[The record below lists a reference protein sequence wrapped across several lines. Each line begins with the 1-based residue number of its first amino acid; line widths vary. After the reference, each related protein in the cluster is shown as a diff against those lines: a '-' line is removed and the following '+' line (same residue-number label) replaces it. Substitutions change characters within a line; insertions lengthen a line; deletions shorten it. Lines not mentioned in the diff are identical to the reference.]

1 MTFIFPVQTDL
12 KPILKF
18 EATRVFSYS
27 IIQEIQA
34 LVKRLFLQVWRRPA
48 TLMAG
53 IIQPLL
59 WLVLFGG
66 LFYNTPVNLF
76 TINTTY
82 NCFLS
87 SGIIIFTS
95 FTGALNSGLP
105 LMFDRE
111 FGFLNRLLT
120 APLISR
126 SSIIFSSAVFMTC
139 ISLIQVIFI
148 VIASL
153 FMGNSS
159 LPLNATLIF
168 CVIILLIT
176 VGVTMLSLALA
187 FTLPGHIE
195 LLALILVVNL
205 PFLFSSTALAPL
217 YFMPPW
223 LQLIASLNPLSYAIE
238 GVRYLYYSSV
248 NWNFTESVIRISWG
262 EISLGQIIIL
272 LVILDLIGAYIVS
285 NILKAKLN

>member
-1 MTFIFPVQTDL
+1 MISMLKQQVEL
-12 KPILKF
+12 KPILRF
-18 EATRVFSYS
+18 QIPRLYS
-27 IIQEIQA
+27 ISLIQEIKA
-34 LVKRLFLQVWRRPA
+34 LTTRLFLQVWRRPA

-59 WLVLFGG
+59 WLILFGG
-66 LFYNTPVNLF
+66 LFYNAPVNLF
-76 TINTTY
+76 TINTSY

-126 SSIIFSSAVFMTC
+126 NSIILSSATFMTC

-148 VIASL
+148 VTATL
-153 FMGNSS
+153 FMGIS
-159 LPLNATLIF
+159 PLNSDSTIILGL
-168 CVIILLIT
+168 IILLVT
-176 VGVTMLSLALA
+176 AGVTMLSLALS

-195 LLALILVVNL
+195 LLALILVINL

-238 GVRYLYYSSV
+238 GTRYLYS
-248 NWNFTESVIRISWG
+248 NIHWNFTECVIKISWG
-262 EISLGQIIIL
+262 DICLGQIIAL
-272 LVILDLIGAYIVS
+272 LVVLDTIAAYLVSKILETKV
-285 NILKAKLN
+285 N

>member
-1 MTFIFPVQTDL
+1 MTFIFSQKKEL

-18 EATRVFSYS
+18 KVPRFYSYE
-27 IIQEIQA
+27 ITQEIHS

-53 IIQPLL
+53 IVQPLL
-59 WLVLFGG
+59 WLILFGG
-66 LFYNTPVNLF
+66 LFYNAPVNLF
-76 TINTTY
+76 TINTSY

-105 LMFDRE
+105 IMFDRE

-126 SSIIFSSAVFMTC
+126 TSIIFSSATFMTC
-139 ISLIQVIFI
+139 ISLIQVVFI

-153 FMGNSS
+153 FMGNTPLSS
-159 LPLNATLIF
+159 NSTLIF
-168 CVIILLIT
+168 GLLVLLIT
-176 VGVTMLSLALA
+176 VGVTMLSLALS

-238 GVRYLYYSSV
+238 GIRYIYSNI
-248 NWNFTESVIRISWG
+248 NWNFNECVIKLSWG
-262 EISLGQIIIL
+262 DISLGKIVIL
-272 LVILDLIGAYIVS
+272 LLVLDIIGAYLVS

>member
-1 MTFIFPVQTDL
+1 MTFAFSKKIEL

-18 EATRVFSYS
+18 DTPKVYSYE
-27 IIQEIQA
+27 IIQEIEA
-34 LVKRLFLQVWRRPA
+34 LVQRLFLQVWRRPA

-66 LFYNTPVNLF
+66 LFCNAPVNLF
-76 TINTTY
+76 TINTSY
-82 NCFLS
+82 NRFLS
-87 SGIIIFTS
+87 SGIIVFTS

-126 SSIIFSSAVFMTC
+126 TSIIFSSATFMTC
-139 ISLIQVIFI
+139 LSLIQVIFI

-153 FMGNSS
+153 FMGNS
-159 LPLNATLIF
+159 PLSSNSTLIF
-168 CVIILLIT
+168 ALIVLLVT
-176 VGVTMLSLALA
+176 VGVTMLSLALS

-238 GVRYLYYSSV
+238 GIRYIYS
-248 NWNFTESVIRISWG
+248 NTDWNFTESVIKISWG
-262 EISLGQIIIL
+262 DISLGQIISL
-272 LVILDLIGAYIVS
+272 LLFLDVIGAYIVS
-285 NILKAKLN
+285 NILKARLN

>member
-1 MTFIFPVQTDL
+1 MFPTQTELNPLLTFETPKVY
-12 KPILKF
+12 
-18 EATRVFSYS
+18 SYS
-27 IIQEIQA
+27 IVQEIKA
-34 LVKRLFLQVWRRPA
+34 LVRRLILQVWRRPA
-48 TLMAG
+48 TLIAG

-59 WLVLFGG
+59 WLSLFGG
-66 LFYNTPVNLF
+66 LFYNAPVSLF
-76 TINTTY
+76 TINTSY

-87 SGIIIFTS
+87 SGIIIFTA

-126 SSIIFSSAVFMTC
+126 SCIIFSSAIFMTC
-139 ISLIQVIFI
+139 ISLIQVVFI
-148 VIASL
+148 VAASL
-153 FMGNSS
+153 FMGNSY
-159 LPLNATLIF
+159 LNGDATLIF
-168 CVIILLIT
+168 GLIILLVT
-176 VGVTMLSLALA
+176 VGVTMLSLALS

-195 LLALILVVNL
+195 LLSLILVVNL

-238 GVRYLYYSSV
+238 GVRYLYSSV
-248 NWNFTESVIRISWG
+248 NWNFTECVIRISWG
-262 EISLGQIIIL
+262 GISLGQIIIL
-272 LVILDLIGAYIVS
+272 LLVLDIIGAYIIS
-285 NILKAKLN
+285 NILKLRLN

>member
-1 MTFIFPVQTDL
+1 MTSMINQQIEL
-12 KPILKF
+12 KPILRF
-18 EATRVFSYS
+18 QIPHLYS
-27 IIQEIQA
+27 SFLIQEIKS
-34 LVKRLFLQVWRRPA
+34 LTKRLFLQVWRRPA

-59 WLVLFGG
+59 WLILFGG
-66 LFYNTPVNLF
+66 LFYNAPVNLF
-76 TINTTY
+76 TINTSY

-126 SSIIFSSAVFMTC
+126 TSIILSSATFMTC

-148 VIASL
+148 VTASL
-153 FMGNSS
+153 FMGNS
-159 LPLNATLIF
+159 PLNSDSAIVFGL
-168 CVIILLIT
+168 IILLVT
-176 VGVTMLSLALA
+176 VGVTILSLALS

-195 LLALILVVNL
+195 LLALILVINL

-238 GVRYLYYSSV
+238 GTRYLYSSIH
-248 NWNFTESVIRISWG
+248 WNFTESIIKISWG
-262 EISLGQIIIL
+262 DVCLGQIIAL
-272 LVILDLIGAYIVS
+272 LVILDIIAAYLVS
-285 NILKAKLN
+285 KILKAKLN

>member
-1 MTFIFPVQTDL
+1 MTFIFSQKKEL

-18 EATRVFSYS
+18 KVPRFYSYA
-27 IIQEIQA
+27 IAQEIHS

-53 IIQPLL
+53 IVQPLL
-59 WLVLFGG
+59 WLILFGG
-66 LFYNTPVNLF
+66 LFYNAPVNLF
-76 TINTTY
+76 TINTSY

-105 LMFDRE
+105 IMFDRE

-126 SSIIFSSAVFMTC
+126 TSIIFSSATFMTC
-139 ISLIQVIFI
+139 ISLIQVVFI

-153 FMGNSS
+153 FMGNTPLSS
-159 LPLNATLIF
+159 NSTLIF
-168 CVIILLIT
+168 GLLVLLIT
-176 VGVTMLSLALA
+176 VGVTMLSLALS

-238 GVRYLYYSSV
+238 GIRYIYSNI
-248 NWNFTESVIRISWG
+248 NWNFNECVIKLSWG
-262 EISLGQIIIL
+262 DISLGEIVIL
-272 LVILDLIGAYIVS
+272 LLILDIIGAYLVS

>member
-1 MTFIFPVQTDL
+1 MTSMMTQQIEL
-12 KPILKF
+12 KPILRFQKPHL
-18 EATRVFSYS
+18 YS
-27 IIQEIQA
+27 NFLVQEIQA
-34 LVKRLFLQVWRRPA
+34 LTTRLFLQVWRRPA

-59 WLVLFGG
+59 WLILFGG
-66 LFYNTPVNLF
+66 LFYNAPVNLF
-76 TINTTY
+76 TINTSY

-126 SSIIFSSAVFMTC
+126 TSIILSSATFMTC
-139 ISLIQVIFI
+139 LSLIQVIFI
-148 VIASL
+148 VTASL
-153 FMGNSS
+153 FMGNS
-159 LPLNATLIF
+159 PLNNDSAIILGL
-168 CVIILLIT
+168 IILLVT
-176 VGVTMLSLALA
+176 VGVTILSLALS

-195 LLALILVVNL
+195 LLALILVINL

-238 GVRYLYYSSV
+238 GTRYLYSSIH
-248 NWNFTESVIRISWG
+248 WNFAESIIKVSWG
-262 EISLGQIIIL
+262 DVCLGQIIAL
-272 LVILDLIGAYIVS
+272 LVILDIIAAYLVS
-285 NILKAKLN
+285 KILKAKLN

>member
-1 MTFIFPVQTDL
+1 MLNQQVEL

-18 EATRVFSYS
+18 QITQIYS
-27 IIQEIQA
+27 HSLIQEIKA
-34 LVKRLFLQVWRRPA
+34 LITRLVLQVWRRPA

-53 IIQPLL
+53 IMQPLL
-59 WLVLFGG
+59 WLILFGG
-66 LFYNTPVNLF
+66 LFYNAPINLF
-76 TINTTY
+76 TINTNY

-120 APLISR
+120 APLVSR
-126 SSIIFSSAVFMTC
+126 ASIILSSATFMTC

-148 VIASL
+148 VTASL
-153 FMGNSS
+153 FMGNS
-159 LPLNATLIF
+159 PLNSDSAMIF
-168 CVIILLIT
+168 GLIILLVT
-176 VGVTMLSLALA
+176 VGVTMLSLALS

-195 LLALILVVNL
+195 LLAFILVVNL

-238 GVRYLYYSSV
+238 GTRYLYSSV
-248 NWNFTESVIRISWG
+248 NWNFTECVIKISWG
-262 EISLGQIIIL
+262 DICLGQIIVL
-272 LVILDLIGAYIVS
+272 LIALDIMAAYVVS
-285 NILKAKLN
+285 KILKAKLN

>member
-1 MTFIFPVQTDL
+1 
-12 KPILKF
+12 
-18 EATRVFSYS
+18 
-27 IIQEIQA
+27 
-34 LVKRLFLQVWRRPA
+34 
-48 TLMAG
+48 MAG
-53 IIQPLL
+53 IMQPLL
-59 WLVLFGG
+59 WLILFGG
-66 LFYNTPVNLF
+66 LFYNAPINLF
-76 TINTTY
+76 TINTNY

-120 APLISR
+120 APLVSR
-126 SSIIFSSAVFMTC
+126 ASIILSSATFMTC

-148 VIASL
+148 VTASL
-153 FMGNSS
+153 FMGNS
-159 LPLNATLIF
+159 PLNSDSAMIF
-168 CVIILLIT
+168 GLIILLVT
-176 VGVTMLSLALA
+176 VGVTMLSLALS

-195 LLALILVVNL
+195 LLAFILVVNL

-238 GVRYLYYSSV
+238 GTRYLYSSV
-248 NWNFTESVIRISWG
+248 NWNFTECVIKISWG
-262 EISLGQIIIL
+262 DICLGQIIVL
-272 LVILDLIGAYIVS
+272 LIALDIMAAYVVS
-285 NILKAKLN
+285 KILKAKLN

>member
-1 MTFIFPVQTDL
+1 MISMLNQPVEL
-12 KPILKF
+12 KPILQF
-18 EATRVFSYS
+18 QIRHLYS
-27 IIQEIQA
+27 RLLIQEIKA
-34 LVKRLFLQVWRRPA
+34 LTNRLFLQIWRRPA

-59 WLVLFGG
+59 WLILFGG
-66 LFYNTPVNLF
+66 LFYNAPVNLF
-76 TINTTY
+76 TINTSY

-126 SSIIFSSAVFMTC
+126 TSIILASATFMTF

-148 VIASL
+148 VVASL
-153 FMGNSS
+153 LMGNS
-159 LPLNATLIF
+159 PLNSDSTIIF
-168 CVIILLIT
+168 ALIILLIT
-176 VGVTMLSLALA
+176 VGVTMLSLALS

-195 LLALILVVNL
+195 LLALILVINL

-238 GVRYLYYSSV
+238 GTRYLYSSIH
-248 NWNFTESVIRISWG
+248 WNFTECVIKISWG
-262 EISLGQIIIL
+262 DVCLGQIIIL
-272 LVILDLIGAYIVS
+272 LIVLDIAAAYIVAK
-285 NILKAKLN
+285 ILKAKLN

>member
-1 MTFIFPVQTDL
+1 MTFIFSKKIEL

-18 EATRVFSYS
+18 GIPRVYSYE
-27 IIQEIQA
+27 IIQEIKA

-59 WLVLFGG
+59 WLILFGG
-66 LFYNTPVNLF
+66 LFYNAPVNLF
-76 TINTTY
+76 TINTSY

-95 FTGALNSGLP
+95 FTGALNAGLP

-126 SSIIFSSAVFMTC
+126 TSIIFSSATFMTC
-139 ISLIQVIFI
+139 LSLIQVIFI
-148 VIASL
+148 VVASL
-153 FMGNSS
+153 FMGISPLSNNSI
-159 LPLNATLIF
+159 LIF
-168 CVIILLIT
+168 GLIVLLVT
-176 VGVTMLSLALA
+176 VGVTMLSLALS

-195 LLALILVVNL
+195 LLAFILVVNL

-223 LQLIASLNPLSYAIE
+223 LQLVASLNPLSYAIE
-238 GVRYLYYSSV
+238 GVRYLYSTI
-248 NWNFTESVIRISWG
+248 NWNFAECVIKISWG
-262 EISLGQIIIL
+262 DISLGQIIL
-272 LVILDLIGAYIVS
+272 LLIVLDIIGAYIVS

>member
-1 MTFIFPVQTDL
+1 M
-12 KPILKF
+12 
-18 EATRVFSYS
+18 
-27 IIQEIQA
+27 QEIKA
-34 LVKRLFLQVWRRPA
+34 LTNRLFLQIWRRPA

-59 WLVLFGG
+59 WLILFGG
-66 LFYNTPVNLF
+66 LFYNAPVNLF
-76 TINTTY
+76 TINTSY

-126 SSIIFSSAVFMTC
+126 TSIILASATFMTF

-148 VIASL
+148 VVASL
-153 FMGNSS
+153 LMGNS
-159 LPLNATLIF
+159 PLNSDSTIIF
-168 CVIILLIT
+168 ALIILLIT
-176 VGVTMLSLALA
+176 VGVTMLSLALS

-195 LLALILVVNL
+195 LLALILVINL

-238 GVRYLYYSSV
+238 GTRYLYSSIH
-248 NWNFTESVIRISWG
+248 WNFTECVIKISWG
-262 EISLGQIIIL
+262 DVCLGQIIIL
-272 LVILDLIGAYIVS
+272 LIVLDIAAAYIVAK
-285 NILKAKLN
+285 ILKAKLN

>member
-1 MTFIFPVQTDL
+1 MTLIVSKAIELQ
-12 KPILKF
+12 PILKF
-18 EATRVFSYS
+18 SKPTTYSYK
-27 IIQEIQA
+27 IFQEIKS
-34 LVKRLFLQVWRRPA
+34 LIKRLFLQVWRRPA

-59 WLVLFGG
+59 WLILFGG
-66 LFYNTPVNLF
+66 LFYNAPVNLF
-76 TINTTY
+76 TINTSY

-87 SGIIIFTS
+87 SGIIVFTS

-105 LMFDRE
+105 IMFDRE

-126 SSIIFSSAVFMTC
+126 ISIIFSSATFMTC
-139 ISLIQVIFI
+139 LSLIQVVFI

-153 FMGNSS
+153 FMGNP
-159 LPLNATLIF
+159 PLSRTSILIF
-168 CVIILLIT
+168 GLIVLLVT

-223 LQLIASLNPLSYAIE
+223 LQVIASLNPLSYAIE
-238 GVRYLYYSSV
+238 SIRYIYNNT
-248 NWNFTESVIRISWG
+248 NWNFTECIVKSSWG
-262 EISLGQIIIL
+262 NISLAQIIVL
-272 LVILDLIGAYIVS
+272 LVILDIIGSYLVS
-285 NILKAKLN
+285 SILKAKLN